1 MCRVLS
7 MEEALDL
14 ILALKEVTLHLIHF
28 KSTQLLS
35 FCLGFSGDGLKEED
49 QLAEPLVPKASW
61 PAEEESCTQK

>member
-7 MEEALDL
+7 REEASDL

-35 FCLGFSGDGLKEED
+35 FFLGLSGDALQEED

-61 PAEEESCTQK
+61 PAEEESCAQK